1 MKNDIRVINSNH
13 RSFRRSIWISK
24 SKNTKYSNILRN
36 YSTIPKKKI
45 SLKHSLNELSRFQEF
60 EDQNDFRMIN
70 SNSIKGEINGYVR
83 IISIRIVLIVLSFT
97 RGEHVPQKYR
107 DISAQAGVN
116 KVVCNRV
123 RYLRMPHAPLCNVVG
138 ATRTGRRWDDD
149 DDREPRSALSIRE
162 RRLAPV
168 AAVSTR
174 RRRRRRRRGGSVNV
188 DASRPVVDRHWTTVW
203 RSSVRVLPRRE
214 RRRSRHCFGGH
225 PRVHLFGQ
233 WYF

>member
-83 IISIRIVLIVLSFT
+83 TISIRIVLIVLSFT

-174 RRRRRRRRGGSVNV
+174 RRRRRRGGSVNV

-203 RSSVRVLPRRE
+203 RSSVRVLSRRE